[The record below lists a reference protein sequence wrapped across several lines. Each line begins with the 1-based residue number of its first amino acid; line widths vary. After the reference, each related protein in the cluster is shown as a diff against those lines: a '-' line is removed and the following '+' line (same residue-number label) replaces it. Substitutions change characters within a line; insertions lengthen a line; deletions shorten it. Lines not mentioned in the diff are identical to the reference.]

1 MATIPTTRTTFK
13 PFVPATETR
22 PELSVRA
29 LLLGSLFGILF
40 GAVTV
45 YVGLRAGLTVA
56 ASIPISVLS
65 ISILRAF
72 GKASILENNIVQTTG
87 NAGQSI
93 ASGVIFTLP
102 ALIFLGFDLESTRIF
117 ALALFGGWLG
127 VLFMIPL
134 RKQLIVDEHDTL
146 TYPEGTACADVL
158 QAGERGGSFA
168 SRVFLGLGL
177 GGLYTLFQNENLFGL
192 FPSTPNYQPNLG
204 AQHLL
209 RGSAIRADVTPEY
222 LGVGY
227 IIGIRVAAIMLA
239 GGAFSWLVLM
249 PAIYFF
255 GSHLSTPLYPG
266 TVPIHDMSP
275 SDLWKTYVR
284 PMGAGAVAAAGLI
297 TLCRTLP
304 TIAAAL
310 SEGLRNIR
318 KKNSPAPISFGQPR
332 EAGSSGESRGPSSEA
347 GAPSMTDPSSWVG
360 SSGALSGQPRE
371 ASARAAST
379 PRTEHDLPPTVVL
392 GGSVALIALLWI
404 FLQFHPVPGAQVG
417 ALANLSAALLV
428 VVFGFLFVTVSARI
442 VGIVGS
448 SASPVSGMTIA
459 TLMATAAIFLVKG
472 WTAPAFGAL
481 AITIGGIVC
490 IAASNAGDTAQDL
503 KTGYLIGATPWKQQL
518 AIMIGV
524 IISTISIGATLN
536 AMNTGLETFTR
547 LPHPI
552 PMNLDALPDGVGN
565 TGHFKRDHV
574 TLTGPGTPHTT
585 PATATTPSP
594 IPNTPV
600 TTPPEAPAQPASTTG
615 HIRSDAAGSAPA
627 TGDAATE
634 SGGSPR
640 EAPAR
645 AASTEAPARVA
656 STGKEELPSAS
667 SYILLNAIGST
678 TLEDGKYLYNPATR
692 EIEVQWIQGI
702 GSEKAAA
709 PQGRL
714 MATVI
719 NGILSRKLPWS
730 LVLLGVFLVIA
741 VELLGIRSLTFAVGA
756 YLSIATTLA
765 IFIGGLMRWMV
776 DRAMKQHAAKQAAAT
791 HQTSLALY
799 HSDRSAWLARNP
811 HFDHTN
817 PDHLDPA
824 TGLPVPTAV
833 TPALDQES
841 EISPGSLYASGL
853 IAAGGIVGLLGVCV
867 KLYEAATDHTI
878 PRFTDTNPL
887 HHDWV
892 SVLAFAALA
901 FSLFYFA
908 RKPLNEVSK

>member
-1 MATIPTTRTTFK
+1 MATTAGTKPAFK
-13 PFVPATETR
+13 PFVPAHESR
-22 PELSVRA
+22 PELSARA
-29 LLLGSLFGILF
+29 LLLGAVFGILF

-134 RKQLIVDEHDTL
+134 RRQLVVDEHETL

-158 QAGERGGSFA
+158 MAGERGGSFA

-177 GGLYTLFQNENLFGL
+177 GGLYTLFQNENLLGL
-192 FPSTPNYQPNLG
+192 FPSTPNYEPNYG
-204 AQHLL
+204 PQHLL

-227 IIGIRVAAIMLA
+227 IIGVRVAGVMLA
-239 GGAFSWLVLM
+239 GGVFSWLVLM

-255 GSHLSTPLYPG
+255 GSHLPGPLYPG
-266 TVPIHDMSP
+266 TIPIRDMVPSQ
-275 SDLWKTYVR
+275 LWSTYVR

-297 TLCRTLP
+297 TLVRTLP
-304 TIAAAL
+304 TIFSAL
-310 SEGLRNIR
+310 TAGLRKPKLR
-318 KKNSPAPISFGQPR
+318 LGASSP
-332 EAGSSGESRGPSSEA
+332 
-347 GAPSMTDPSSWVG
+347 
-360 SSGALSGQPRE
+360 
-371 ASARAAST
+371 
-379 PRTEHDLPPTVVL
+379 DLPSTESQPLRTAHDIPMSFVL
-392 GGSVALIALLWI
+392 GGSLLLIALLWF

-417 ALANLSAALLV
+417 AAANLAASALV

-459 TLMATAAIFLVKG
+459 TLMATAAIFLVRG

-503 KTGYLIGATPWKQQL
+503 KTGYLIGATPWKQQV
-518 AIMIGV
+518 AIMLGV
-524 IISTISIGATLN
+524 IISVFSIGATLN
-536 AMNTGLETFTR
+536 AMNKGLESFQQ
-547 LPHPI
+547 LPRPI
-552 PMNLDALPDGVGN
+552 SVNLNALPDGVQS
-565 TGHFKRDHV
+565 TGSFPRTHLL
-574 TLTGPGTPHTT
+574 LTTRN
-585 PATATTPSP
+585 AIASP
-594 IPNTPV
+594 T
-600 TTPPEAPAQPASTTG
+600 
-615 HIRSDAAGSAPA
+615 
-627 TGDAATE
+627 
-634 SGGSPR
+634 
-640 EAPAR
+640 
-645 AASTEAPARVA
+645 TEAPR
-656 STGKEELPSAS
+656 S
-667 SYILLNAIGST
+667 SSGESRSEISNANSYLILNAIGSN
-678 TLEDGKYLYNPATR
+678 TLEDGKYLYNPATHQI
-692 EIEVQWIQGI
+692 EIQWVQGI

-730 LVLLGVFLVIA
+730 LVLLGVALVIGI
-741 VELLGIRSLTFAVGA
+741 ELLGVRSLTFAVGA

-765 IFIGGLMRWMV
+765 IFVGGLMRWMV
-776 DRAMKQHAAKQAAAT
+776 DRALHQHAARIAALA
-791 HQTSLALY
+791 HQSSLDLW
-799 HSDRSAWLARNP
+799 HTNRDAWLAANP
-811 HFDHTN
+811 HFEATN

-824 TGLPVPTAV
+824 TGLPVPTSV
-833 TPALDQES
+833 TPALDLES

-853 IAAGGIVGLLGVCV
+853 IAAGGIIGLLGVAV
-867 KLYEAATDHTI
+867 RLYEAATDRAL
-878 PRFTDTNPL
+878 PRFHDTNPL

-892 SVLAFAALA
+892 SVLMFVLLA
-901 FSLFYFA
+901 FSLYYFA
-908 RKPLNEVSK
+908 RKPLDTQ

>member
-1 MATIPTTRTTFK
+1 MAAPTSFQ
-13 PFVPATETR
+13 PFVPATESR
-22 PELSVRA
+22 PEFTVRA
-29 LLLGSLFGILF
+29 LLLGAVFGVLF

-72 GKASILENNIVQTTG
+72 GRASILENNIVQTTG

-134 RKQLIVDEHDTL
+134 RRQLIVEEHGTL

-158 QAGERGGSFA
+158 MAGERGGSFA

-192 FPSTPNYQPNLG
+192 FPGTPNFSPDLG
-204 AQHLL
+204 DQHLL
-209 RGSAIRADVTPEY
+209 KGGAIRADVTAEY

-227 IIGIRVAAIMLA
+227 IIGMRVAAVMLA
-239 GGAFSWLVLM
+239 GGVFSWMVLM
-249 PAIYFF
+249 PTIYFF
-255 GSHLSTPLYPG
+255 GSKLGTPLYPG

-275 SDLWKTYVR
+275 SQLWSTYVR
-284 PMGAGAVAAAGLI
+284 PMGAGAVACSGLI
-297 TLCRTLP
+297 TLLRTAP
-304 TIAAAL
+304 TILAAL
-310 SEGLRNIR
+310 SEGI
-318 KKNSPAPISFGQPR
+318 KSIGKNKGTIHETS
-332 EAGSSGESRGPSSEA
+332 
-347 GAPSMTDPSSWVG
+347 D
-360 SSGALSGQPRE
+360 
-371 ASARAAST
+371 T
-379 PRTEHDLPPTVVL
+379 PRTEHDLPWSLVI
-392 GGSVALIALLWI
+392 GGSILLVILLWF
-404 FLQFHPVPGAQVG
+404 FLQFKPVPGAQVG
-417 ALANLSAALLV
+417 ALANLAAAFLV
-428 VVFGFLFVTVSARI
+428 VLFGFLFVTVSARI

-524 IISTISIGATLN
+524 VISVFSIGTTLN
-536 AMNTGLETFTR
+536 AMNKGLETFQL

-552 PMNLDALPDGVGN
+552 AFSLNQLPDGVQNSGN
-565 TGHFKRDHV
+565 FNRDRIS
-574 TLTGPGTPHTT
+574 LTNPGT
-585 PATATTPSP
+585 S
-594 IPNTPV
+594 
-600 TTPPEAPAQPASTTG
+600 
-615 HIRSDAAGSAPA
+615 
-627 TGDAATE
+627 
-634 SGGSPR
+634 
-640 EAPAR
+640 
-645 AASTEAPARVA
+645 STEH
-656 STGKEELPSAS
+656 TELNNTRQL
-667 SYILLNAIGST
+667 ILLNAIGST
-678 TLEDGKYLYNPATR
+678 TLADGKYLYNPATGQ
-692 EIEVQWIQGI
+692 IEVQWTQGI

-730 LVLLGVFLVIA
+730 LVLLGVALVIM
-741 VELLGIRSLTFAVGA
+741 VELLGVRSLTLAVGA
-756 YLSIATTLA
+756 YLSIGTTLA
-765 IFIGGLMRWMV
+765 IFVGGVMRWMV
-776 DRAMKQHAAKQAAAT
+776 DRAITKQHERESELEHQA
-791 HQTSLALY
+791 SLELW
-799 HSDRSAWLARNP
+799 HRDRTAWLAQHPDFDPTDPEHLNP
-811 HFDHTN
+811 T
-817 PDHLDPA
+817 
-824 TGLPVPTAV
+824 TGLPNNITLRSPEV
-833 TPALDQES
+833 ES
-841 EISPGSLYASGL
+841 EISSGSLYASGL
-853 IAAGGIVGLLGVCV
+853 IAAGGIVGLLGVAV
-867 KLYEAATDHTI
+867 RLYESATDRQM
-878 PRFTDTNPL
+878 PRFSDHNPL

-892 SVLAFAALA
+892 SALMFALLA
-901 FSLFYFA
+901 FSLYYFA
-908 RKPLNEVSK
+908 RKPLNTEE

>member
-1 MATIPTTRTTFK
+1 MATSTPTRPTFK
-13 PFVPATETR
+13 PFVPTTETR

-29 LLLGSLFGILF
+29 LVLGALFGVLF

-72 GKASILENNIVQTTG
+72 GKASILENNIVQSTG

-102 ALIFLGFDLESTRIF
+102 ALIFLGFDLEASRIF

-134 RKQLIVDEHDTL
+134 RRQLIVEEHDNL
-146 TYPEGTACADVL
+146 IYPEGTACADVL
-158 QAGERGGSFA
+158 IAGERGGSFA

-177 GGLYTLFQNENLFGL
+177 GGVYTLFQNENLFAL
-192 FPSTPNYQPNLG
+192 WPSTPKRDFDVG

-209 RGSAIRADVTPEY
+209 KGSSIRADCTPEY

-239 GGAFSWLVLM
+239 GGVFSWLVLM

-266 TVPIHDMSP
+266 TVLITQMSP
-275 SDLWKTYVR
+275 SDLWRTYVR
-284 PMGAGAVAAAGLI
+284 PMGAGGVAAAGLI
-297 TLCRTLP
+297 TLLRTLP
-304 TIAAAL
+304 TIVGALTQGFKKAGSGKSAAA
-310 SEGLRNIR
+310 
-318 KKNSPAPISFGQPR
+318 QP
-332 EAGSSGESRGPSSEA
+332 SRI
-347 GAPSMTDPSSWVG
+347 
-360 SSGALSGQPRE
+360 
-371 ASARAAST
+371 
-379 PRTEHDLPPTVVL
+379 EHDLPPIVVF
-392 GGSVALIALLWI
+392 GGSLLLILLMFL
-404 FLQFHPVPGAQVG
+404 FLQFKPIPGAQVG
-417 ALANLSAALLV
+417 VLANFAAALLV

-481 AITIGGIVC
+481 AITIGGVVC
-490 IAASNAGDTAQDL
+490 IAASNAGDTSQDL
-503 KTGYLIGATPWKQQL
+503 KTGYLIGATPWKQQI

-524 IISTISIGATLN
+524 IVSIFSIGATLN
-536 AMNTGLETFTR
+536 AMNKGLETFQR
-547 LPHPI
+547 LPKPI
-552 PMNLDALPDGVGN
+552 VFSLDHLPDGVQNNGN
-565 TGHFKRDHV
+565 FNGTDRI
-574 TLTGPGTPHTT
+574 TLTSHIADN
-585 PATATTPSP
+585 PA
-594 IPNTPV
+594 
-600 TTPPEAPAQPASTTG
+600 
-615 HIRSDAAGSAPA
+615 
-627 TGDAATE
+627 
-634 SGGSPR
+634 
-640 EAPAR
+640 
-645 AASTEAPARVA
+645 
-656 STGKEELPSAS
+656 KEEITNARQ
-667 SYILLNAIGST
+667 YVLLNSIGST
-678 TLEDGKYLYNPATR
+678 TLDDGKYLYNPATH
-692 EIEVQWIQGI
+692 EIEIQWIQGI

-719 NGILSRKLPWS
+719 NGILSRKLPWA
-730 LVLLGVFLVIA
+730 LVLLGVAIVIV
-741 VELLGIRSLTFAVGA
+741 VELLGVRSLTFAVGA

-765 IFIGGLMRWMV
+765 IFVGGVMRWMV
-776 DRAMKQHAAKQAAAT
+776 DRQLAKN
-791 HQTSLALY
+791 
-799 HSDRSAWLARNP
+799 R
-811 HFDHTN
+811 
-817 PDHLDPA
+817 
-824 TGLPVPTAV
+824 
-833 TPALDQES
+833 TPEEITTES

-867 KLYEAATDHTI
+867 KLYEAATDRSI
-878 PRFTDTNPL
+878 PRFSDHNPL

-892 SVLAFAALA
+892 SVIMFALLA
-901 FSLFYFA
+901 FSLYHFA
-908 RKPLNEVSK
+908 RKPLKTEA